1 MPFQSLGPSLNYSS
15 KLHSRLTL
23 LIFNTDL
30 WLLCLFE
37 WLLSFWSQLLR
48 TGLDLSLRN
57 LPQVTFT
64 LALSFSDNANVL
76 INPGQLHGGK
86 KISNYLNE
94 NLDILRK
101 DENTTQNNFI
111 NMSLNVGAER
121 LEWIQKGVLCKPS
134 LE

>member
-76 INPGQLHGGK
+76 INPGQLQ
-86 KISNYLNE
+86 YLKTWT
-94 NLDILRK
+94 I
-101 DENTTQNNFI
+101 
-111 NMSLNVGAER
+111 
-121 LEWIQKGVLCKPS
+121 
-134 LE
+134 

>member
-57 LPQVTFT
+57 LTQVTFT

-94 NLDILRK
+94 SLDILRK
-101 DENTTQNNFI
+101 D
-111 NMSLNVGAER
+111 
-121 LEWIQKGVLCKPS
+121 
-134 LE
+134 

>member
-64 LALSFSDNANVL
+64 LALGFSDNVNVL

-86 KISNYLNE
+86 K
-94 NLDILRK
+94 NLKLF
-101 DENTTQNNFI
+101 E
-111 NMSLNVGAER
+111 
-121 LEWIQKGVLCKPS
+121 
-134 LE
+134 